1 MLVNYKRGSIRKRK
15 WSGASI
21 VKFFCNSLI
30 LHKVCPKADKT
41 GKKDGRMVHDRRRQ
55 NLLWKERKERSPPPI
70 FLLLIG
76 SVKSVPCGSEEDV
89 LIREDFLRAFCLNTG
104 FFSFLDLYLPFV
116 SGSHHCLNNFHIPCP
131 FKCFSYIRCIQW
143 SSCTVITHD
152 IECTEEKPNFE
163 RETWNFQLKGW
174 SWNIFP
180 S

>member
-1 MLVNYKRGSIRKRK
+1 MIWCKDYAKYDLLALPRCWVLLQLPLYFTRSAQKLIRLERK
-15 WSGASI
+15 MGVWCT
-21 VKFFCNSLI
+21 KEE
-30 LHKVCPKADKT
+30 
-41 GKKDGRMVHDRRRQ
+41 GRTSH
-55 NLLWKERKERSPPPI
+55 ERKERSPPPI

-89 LIREDFLRAFCLNTG
+89 LIREDFLRAFCLNTV

-131 FKCFSYIRCIQW
+131 FNCFSYIRCIQW